1 MTKPVTQ
8 MSSRVRPTSARG
20 LAMDAVFTAAQPY
33 IADAIEGYVAPALG
47 KGAQFLGDF
56 IKGSA

>member
-47 KGAQFLGDF
+47 KVHSF
-56 IKGSA
+56 